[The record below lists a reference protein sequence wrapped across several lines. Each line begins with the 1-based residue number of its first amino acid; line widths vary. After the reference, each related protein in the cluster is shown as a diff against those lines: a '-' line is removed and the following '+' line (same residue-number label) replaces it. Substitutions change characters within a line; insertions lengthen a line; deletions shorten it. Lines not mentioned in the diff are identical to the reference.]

1 MPSDNFLG
9 SSFFELSTGNGIE
22 RHHIL
27 AWNGGKTWDGTII
40 TRDDLPAVQMLKE
53 DHAETVTYRGVPN
66 SPQAKAREKQANL
79 ILEGRTGEAW
89 MMDVS
94 HIRDKFGDKYD
105 KAIVEAEKRL
115 LELDVVLKL
124 EEKFKQELLERQK
137 NQVETNEKDV
147 EFKQLETRKEAEK
160 RETESEKQELEKK
173 QVIEQEK
180 AQHREAGVQSQKEV
194 EQKQADREQPIKEV
208 ESKELQIQEN
218 KTKQETEQKHIEL
231 QKNQIENSEH
241 SISSKTA
248 SLKTEQPKEEQIVQS
263 KEFYGSQRLTEEE
276 FKQAQTERAS
286 AFSNIKLEVFDSTK
300 PALATVTLEDGRVK
314 EMAVNHPDGA
324 WTKAHQND
332 NDLVQS
338 VIAETMSSSEQYE
351 KYCKTYEEQQQAE
364 KVQEQIEKNNG
375 YNHSL

>member
-40 TRDDLPAVQMLKE
+40 TKDDLPAVQMLKE
-53 DHAETVTYRGVPN
+53 DHAETVTYRGGLG
-66 SPQAKAREKQANL
+66 SPQAEAREKQANL
-79 ILEGRTGEAW
+79 ILEGKTGEAW

-160 RETESEKQELEKK
+160 REAESGKQELEKQ

-180 AQHREAGVQSQKEV
+180 AQHKEAVVQSQKEV
-194 EQKQADREQPIKEV
+194 EQKQADREQQLKEV

-218 KTKQETEQKHIEL
+218 KTKQETEQKHIES
-231 QKNQIENSEH
+231 QKNQIENPDHNTNNINPE
-241 SISSKTA
+241 TA
-248 SLKTEQPKEEQIVQS
+248 TSLKPEQRKEEQFLQS
-263 KEFYGSQRLTEEE
+263 KELYGSKLLTEGE
-276 FKQAQTERAS
+276 FKEAQIERAH
-286 AFSNIKLEVFDSTK
+286 AFSNIKLEVFNSTK
-300 PALATVTLEDGRVK
+300 PALATVTFEDGREK
-314 EMAVNHPDGA
+314 KMAVNHPDGEWA
-324 WTKAHQND
+324 EAHHNDKDLARKA
-332 NDLVQS
+332 
-338 VIAETMSSSEQYE
+338 IADTMSSSEQYE
-351 KYCKTYEEQQQAE
+351 KYCKNET
-364 KVQEQIEKNNG
+364 VINFV
-375 YNHSL
+375 